1 MAGDPRG
8 NLNSERNMI
17 RNKGRE
23 NFEEFLSYRG
33 SRSDFLHVKFSES
46 QDIGESIDASIFP
59 RHKS

>member
-1 MAGDPRG
+1 MAGDPYG

-33 SRSDFLHVKFSES
+33 SRSDFLQVKFSES